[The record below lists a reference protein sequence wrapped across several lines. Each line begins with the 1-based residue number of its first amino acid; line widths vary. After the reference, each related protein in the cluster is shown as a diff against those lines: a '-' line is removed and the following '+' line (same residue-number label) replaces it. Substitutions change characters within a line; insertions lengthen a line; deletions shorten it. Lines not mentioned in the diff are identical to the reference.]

1 MNNNLKKFAH
11 SVECKAAVLASTVA
25 VAMAGA
31 ACAEDAT
38 SSTVTTALQTGFTG
52 IKTDAINAIAM
63 IVPIALSIA
72 ALVFITKK
80 AISWFKSLAK

>member
-1 MNNNLKKFAH
+1 MRDKMKKLLKSA
-11 SVECKAAVLASTVA
+11 ECKYATAVVA
-25 VAMAGA
+25 VGTALTGL

-38 SSTVTTALQTGFTG
+38 EATVTTALQTGFTS

-72 ALVFITKK
+72 ALIFITRK